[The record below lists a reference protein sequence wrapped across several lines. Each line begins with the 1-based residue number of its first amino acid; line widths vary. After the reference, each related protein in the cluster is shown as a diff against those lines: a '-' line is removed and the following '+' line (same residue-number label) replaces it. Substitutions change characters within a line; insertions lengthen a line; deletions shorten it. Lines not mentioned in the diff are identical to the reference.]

1 MWLVFHLELLYLWFG
16 FGSGLKIYKKEV
28 KSNMGYL
35 TRVLVA
41 ILLSFVIAVFT
52 GLNLKYME
60 IISEELIVV
69 GSMIIGTITLLGLV
83 ILWKYGF

>member
-1 MWLVFHLELLYLWFG
+1 
-16 FGSGLKIYKKEV
+16 
-28 KSNMGYL
+28 MGYL